1 MEGRG
6 GKLMFAVINF
16 ISFNTQYTQ
25 NKKDMI
31 SYDFDIQVSIFLEK
45 RTSFVEHWQSLTQ
58 IYQSLHSPA
67 LTSVNLSNNY
77 NIPAK
82 ILQ

>member
-45 RTSFVEHWQSLTQ
+45 IQGLCWVMVINATFNNISVISWWSISLVEETGVPGENH
-58 IYQSLHSPA
+58 
-67 LTSVNLSNNY
+67 
-77 NIPAK
+77 
-82 ILQ
+82 

>member
-1 MEGRG
+1 
-6 GKLMFAVINF
+6 MFAVINF

-45 RTSFVEHWQSLTQ
+45 RTSFVEH
-58 IYQSLHSPA
+58 
-67 LTSVNLSNNY
+67 
-77 NIPAK
+77 
-82 ILQ
+82 